1 MPSGLALPSP
11 SLGGHASLSSSP
23 FRHGVSS
30 SPPHSPRMVRLLLPP
45 PLGPKPRKILRFPL
59 CPASHWLPVSLFTNQ
74 NQLGTGSQKLC
85 AACLVQRV
93 FGGNII
99 SIDSVSS
106 YKSEPKVENV
116 TLRNS
121 SYAGIGPNTWLGLP
135 SSLCLLPF
143 WYKYT
148 SSQN

>member
-1 MPSGLALPSP
+1 
-11 SLGGHASLSSSP
+11 
-23 FRHGVSS
+23 
-30 SPPHSPRMVRLLLPP
+30 
-45 PLGPKPRKILRFPL
+45 
-59 CPASHWLPVSLFTNQ
+59 
-74 NQLGTGSQKLC
+74 
-85 AACLVQRV
+85 VQRV

-99 SIDSVSS
+99 SIYSVSS